1 MRPEH
6 FASFLIWMIMLILK
20 YFKFERGVVDVQ
32 VKEIFVIRCISCLS
46 VVLLH
51 TISMVLFFRGD
62 MLSDTVRVV
71 ESFRTL
77 LMFSTPAFIFISEF
91 LLAHAYPGGV
101 PQGFLKKRFK
111 TIFVPFLFIAV
122 LDAFVMTGL
131 MMQQFHMT
139 AIVNKLLANIF
150 LGNFIGYFI
159 LVIFQFYL
167 LHMCFHSFLQKAS
180 PKWVLSVSFAATAI
194 YLSYFTFINPPVL
207 KEMAPFP
214 FSWVPFP
221 GWLFY
226 FCLAYYCG
234 KNYKSFLALLDKYKY
249 AVYGTALISAAA
261 IVAISFFGENIAVNS
276 KRPDIMFYST
286 SIIFLCF
293 HLFSKLNAVPRLIMM
308 ISNYSFSIYLLHAFL
323 LIFGLVILTAFE
335 GLHAA
340 AACVLL
346 FVICTGGAMFISWA
360 VNKCK
365 YGYMFVGKI
374 YQPKQRK
381 TEQNIQHHAG

>member
-1 MRPEH
+1 M
-6 FASFLIWMIMLILK
+6 
-20 YFKFERGVVDVQ
+20 Q

-51 TISMVLFFRGD
+51 AISMVLVIRGELLGD
-62 MLSDTVRVV
+62 AVRVI

-91 LLAHAYPGGV
+91 LLAHAYSGGV
-101 PQGFLKKRFK
+101 PEGFLKKRLK
-111 TIFVPFLFIAV
+111 TIFIPFLFIAV
-122 LDAFVMTGL
+122 LDAFLTAGL
-131 MMQQFHMT
+131 MMQQFHAA
-139 AIVNKLLANIF
+139 AILNKLLANIF

-180 PKWVLSVSFAATAI
+180 PKWVLSISFLVTAA
-194 YLSYFTFINPPVL
+194 YLSYFTFVNPPVVH
-207 KEMAPFP
+207 EQAPFP

-234 KNYKSFLALLDKYKY
+234 KDYKRFLTLLDKHRYK
-249 AVYGTALISAAA
+249 VYAAA
-261 IVAISFFGENIAVNS
+261 ILSAVSIVAISYFGQSIAISS
-276 KRPDIMFYST
+276 KRPDILFYST

-293 HLFSKLNAVPRLIMM
+293 HLFSKLKSVPKLIMF
-308 ISNYSFSIYLLHAFL
+308 ISNYSFSIYLLHAFF
-323 LIFGLVILTAFE
+323 LIIGMVILSGIDSISTVPAV
-335 GLHAA
+335 
-340 AACVLL
+340 VLL
-346 FVICTGGAMFISWA
+346 FFVCTGGAIVVSWA
-360 VNKCK
+360 ANKLK

-374 YQPKQRK
+374 YQPKQKRPDPK
-381 TEQNIQHHAG
+381 VRHHAG